1 MGKSYAKWTLCLILA
16 LLLTGFTSIAAVE
29 ARSHDLQAKLAAGQ
43 LAQKVNAFEVIYDST
58 LSMND
63 MYKNNSK
70 LSQEKSLVTLFNATI
85 PDLKLVAAARAFGQ
99 FKSYGDTTTQLLFG
113 PGDYSKS
120 ALPQAIAPLKE
131 GSGFSPLD
139 AALDGA
145 TADLKSQTGQL
156 AVIAFS
162 DGEDMGYYKPVASA
176 QKLKSAYGD
185 RVCIYTVHIGESAV
199 GRKVMQ
205 EVADAGQCGFMV
217 TGDSI
222 SSPEAMAGF
231 VEKVFLKK
239 GEPKPEPKP
248 VVQEEVKAPAEEA
261 PKVVVTEPVSITLNV
276 EFDTGKS
283 NIKPKYHNEIKKVA
297 DFMKE
302 HPDAK
307 MEIQGHTDNVGKA
320 AYNLKLSQARADSVM
335 KDLTTKFGI
344 EKDRLTAVGY
354 GETKPIA
361 SNATKAGKQQNR
373 RVQAVAQGTVV
384 K

>member
-1 MGKSYAKWTLCLILA
+1 MAKRYVKWIVCMMSA
-16 LLLTGFTSIAAVE
+16 FLLTGFSNVAA
-29 ARSHDLQAKLAAGQ
+29 ADLQAKLAAGE
-43 LAQKVNAFEVIYDST
+43 LAQKVDAFEVIYDST

-63 MYKNNSK
+63 MYKGSSK
-70 LSQEKSLVTLFNATI
+70 LNQEKSLVTLFNDTI
-85 PDLKLVAAARAFGQ
+85 PDLKLGAVGRAFGQ
-99 FKSYGDTTTQLLFG
+99 FQPFGDTTTKALFG
-113 PGDYSKS
+113 PGEYSKS
-120 ALPQAIAPLKE
+120 ALPQAIGAFKE

-162 DGEDMGYYKPVASA
+162 DGEDMANYKPVAAA
-176 QKLKSAYGD
+176 QRLKSAYGD
-185 RVCIYTVHIGESAV
+185 RVCIYTVHIGESAA

-205 EVADAGQCGFMV
+205 QVADAGQCGFMV

-222 SSPEAMAGF
+222 SSPDAMSNF

-239 GEPKPEPKP
+239 GEPKPIPAP

-261 PKVVVTEPVSITLNV
+261 PKVVVTEPVSIRIDIL
-276 EFDTGKS
+276 FDTGKS
-283 NIKPKYHNEIKKVA
+283 TIKPKYHNEIKKVA
-297 DFMKE
+297 DFMQQ

-320 AYNLKLSQARADSVM
+320 AYNQKLSQARANSVM
-335 KDLTTKFGI
+335 KYLTTKFGI
-344 EKDRLTAVGY
+344 AQDRLTAKGY

-361 SNATKAGKQQNR
+361 SNKTKAGKQQNR
-373 RVQAVAQGTVV
+373 RVQAVAQGTVE